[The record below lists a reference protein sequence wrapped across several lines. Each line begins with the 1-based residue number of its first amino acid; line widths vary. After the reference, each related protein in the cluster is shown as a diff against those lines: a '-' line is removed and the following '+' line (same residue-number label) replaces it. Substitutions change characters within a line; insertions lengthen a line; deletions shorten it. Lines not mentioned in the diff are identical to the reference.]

1 MPEHM
6 HMTPVRKL
14 SRSIRTRWHRLKN
27 TRQMTIDG
35 VKVITDRKR
44 IPPFIQ
50 KLLFRKQYEDH
61 ERALV
66 REHLRRG
73 DRVLEIG
80 CGIGLVSL
88 VATRVCGE
96 GNVFS
101 YEANP
106 RMEEIIRENY
116 RLNGWEPD
124 LTMKAVTAD
133 GRRLKFFQEANILS
147 SSLID
152 RNLDGRE
159 IEIES
164 VAINDAIRRHDPTV
178 IVMDVEGAEEE
189 ILPVADLEGVR
200 ALILELHP
208 HIIGEAK
215 VSALVKDLEAR
226 GFSLRERIH
235 KTYFLER

>member
-1 MPEHM
+1 
-6 HMTPVRKL
+6 MTPIQKFA
-14 SRSIRTRWHRLKN
+14 RSIRTRWHRLKN
-27 TRQMTIDG
+27 TRRITIDG

-50 KLLFRKQYEDH
+50 KLLFRRQYEDQ

-66 REHLRRG
+66 VKHLRPG

-106 RMEEIIRENY
+106 QMEEIIRENY
-116 RLNGWEPD
+116 RLNGWEPN

-133 GRRLKFFQEANILS
+133 GRRLKFFQEENILS
-147 SSLID
+147 SSLLD

-208 HIIGEAK
+208 HIIGAAK

-226 GFSLRERIH
+226 GFSLREKIH